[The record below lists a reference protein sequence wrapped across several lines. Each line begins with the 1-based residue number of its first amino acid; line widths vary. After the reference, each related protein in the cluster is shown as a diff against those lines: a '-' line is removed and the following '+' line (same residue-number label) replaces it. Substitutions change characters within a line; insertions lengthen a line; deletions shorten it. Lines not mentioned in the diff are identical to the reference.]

1 MIELRRQDRLARL
14 GDAEPRAHVVEGAG
28 DRQRRRGEHRG
39 AGAIEHQLAHD
50 ARHLDRQGAQE
61 GAGAAR
67 LDEEHEG
74 RIVGAQ
80 HDAQLVAQRGGAAA
94 ERGGLVRHG
103 GAAAD
108 RFGER
113 AERVEQ
119 DQAGFARRRQRV
131 RRHPDAVVEQ
141 AGRATG
147 RGDACRRGAAA
158 AAGIGAQRA
167 IERDRSRP
175 APRRWRA
182 GPASATAVKNPRPAP
197 CSPSVARC
205 SGVPRVH
212 DEVGLAEHPLG
223 VVDQRLDAVVADRDA
238 EVLRRDV
245 LELVGLVD
253 HQRRALRDHLAE
265 GVVAQR
271 RVGAE
276 QVVVDDDHVRFGR
289 ALAHPRDEAVGVAR
303 AGAAGAGLG
312 GGGDL
317 RPERQVVGQLV
328 DLGAV
333 PGLGDLGPG
342 VDQREVHAIDVG
354 AQRRRFLEDLVAL
367 QAEVVAAALHA
378 RGRERHRQ
386 HAGEQRQ
393 ILGED
398 LLLQV
403 LGAGRDDHALAAQ
416 DRRHEV
422 GERLAGAGAGL
433 DEEHA
438 AVLERV
444 GDRRGHA
451 ALAVARLEGD
461 ERLRQRPVGA
471 EDRVDAGAE
480 RHQRIVSEGPVRS
493 RGGGRS
499 GRAGTRRRAPRRRPS
514 PRPGSPRRRARPAPA
529 RTATRRDPSPA
540 RACRAW

>member
-1 MIELRRQDRLARL
+1 MRSSSRSAVARR
-14 GDAEPRAHVVEGAG
+14 PS
-28 DRQRRRGEHRG
+28 
-39 AGAIEHQLAHD
+39 
-50 ARHLDRQGAQE
+50 
-61 GAGAAR
+61 
-67 LDEEHEG
+67 
-74 RIVGAQ
+74 
-80 HDAQLVAQRGGAAA
+80 AAA
-94 ERGGLVRHG
+94 VVRHG

-108 RFGER
+108 RFGEG
-113 AERVEQ
+113 AERLEQ
-119 DQAGFARRRQRV
+119 GQAGFARRRQRV

-141 AGRATG
+141 AGRAAG
-147 RGDACRRGAAA
+147 RRHACRRDAGA

-167 IERDRSRP
+167 IEGTGPGRGRGAGALAGLGDGGEEP
-175 APRRWRA
+175 APGAVQSQRRA
-182 GPASATAVKNPRPAP
+182 LQ
-197 CSPSVARC
+197 
-205 SGVPRVH
+205 GVPRVH
-212 DEVGLAEHPLG
+212 DEVGLAEHALG
-223 VVDQRLDAVVADRDA
+223 VVDQRLDTVVADRDA

-271 RVGAE
+271 RIGAE
-276 QVVVDDDHVRFGR
+276 QVVVDDDHVRFGGV
-289 ALAHPRDEAVGVAR
+289 LPHPRDEAVGVAR

-328 DLGAV
+328 DLGAI

-403 LGAGRDDHALAAQ
+403 LGAGRDDDALAAQ

-480 RHQRIVSEGPVRS
+480 RHQSSNVSEGPARS
-493 RGGGRS
+493 RGAGRS
-499 GRAGTRRRAPRRRPS
+499 GRAGTRRRAPRRRP
-514 PRPGSPRRRARPAPA
+514 
-529 RTATRRDPSPA
+529 
-540 RACRAW
+540 